1 MIVPRRLGTALGVIV
16 LSVSAVPASAQ
27 TPRLTV
33 EGRGGAALAS
43 GVLADASDAAGGAE
57 TGGSFGV
64 GFALALKG
72 GLYVHLG
79 FGQSRWQC
87 ADGCLGAG
95 DLTASGF
102 DLALKY
108 MLPLGRT
115 APYLRAGAL
124 PYTVDGST
132 AGPEGGIGVSD
143 RVWGFEGGGGVA
155 IRLAGDLWLTPGA
168 RYVRMDPDF
177 GNGTELE
184 VRGWI
189 VDLGLLWG
197 F

>member
-1 MIVPRRLGTALGVIV
+1 MRQSVWLGVAGGVVV
-16 LSVSAVPASAQ
+16 LSLAAAPASGQ
-27 TPRLTV
+27 LSRLTV

-43 GVLADASDAAGGAE
+43 GVLGDGTDLAGGAE

-64 GFALALKG
+64 GFAFGIRG

-79 FGQSRWQC
+79 FSQHRWEC
-87 ADGCLGAG
+87 EDGCLGTG
-95 DLTASGF
+95 DLTATGF

-115 APYLRAGAL
+115 APYLRVGAL
-124 PYTVDGST
+124 PYTVEGST
-132 AGPEGGIGVSD
+132 AGPDGTPGISN

-155 IRLAGDLWLTPGA
+155 IRLNGDLWLTPGA
-168 RYVRMDPDF
+168 RYVTMDPDF
-177 GNGTELE
+177 GDGTELE
-184 VRGWI
+184 IRGWI
-189 VDLGLLWG
+189 IDLGLLWG

>member
-1 MIVPRRLGTALGVIV
+1 MTHAKLLGAALGVVV
-16 LSVSAVPASAQ
+16 LGLTAVPVAAQ
-27 TPRLTV
+27 LPRLTV

-43 GVLADASDAAGGAE
+43 GATGDATEAAGGAE

-64 GFALALKG
+64 GFAFGVRG
-72 GLYVHLG
+72 GLYAHLG
-79 FGQSRWQC
+79 FSQHRWGC
-87 ADGCLGAG
+87 PEGCLGAG

-108 MLPLGRT
+108 MLPVGRT
-115 APYLRAGAL
+115 APFLRVGAL
-124 PYTVDGST
+124 PHTVDGST
-132 AGPEGGIGVSD
+132 AGPGGVTGTSD

-168 RYVRMDPDF
+168 RYVTMDPDF
-177 GNGTELE
+177 GDGVELE
-184 VRGWI
+184 LRGWI